1 MQLVQQTHQINAQN
15 VIKAIFF
22 KQILLVKLHVLKD
35 YLKMISKIQKIQFV
49 EQAVIK
55 VALNVSVLAPLNVLN
70 A

>member
-1 MQLVQQTHQINAQN
+1 VQLVQQTHQINAQN
-15 VIKAIFF
+15 VIKVIFF
-22 KQILLVKLHVLKD
+22 KQILLVKLHVQKD

-70 A
+70 V

>member
-15 VIKAIFF
+15 VIKVIFF
-22 KQILLVKLHVLKD
+22 KQILLVKLHVQKD

-70 A
+70 V